1 MGPAC
6 LNTIVIILLLSFSRL
21 NLSKEINQVEVLWFL
36 QYDILMGMQ
45 WLLEVHVGDD
55 IASNEDEVRVDD
67 GLSVHLTQ
75 SITSTLAVL

>member
-21 NLSKEINQVEVLWFL
+21 NLSKKINLVEVLWFL
-36 QYDILMGMQ
+36 HYDILMGMQ
-45 WLLEVHVGDD
+45 WFLEVHVGDD